1 MSDWPGCGG
10 KMTSYNNLKL
20 SFSER
25 PWDVDRDYF
34 CWQPIGVWLL
44 GSKSRLIESV
54 SEYESVPQICIK
66 ENFHVIIAFY
76 GMIDNTLAGQYPSLS
91 FDVRDF

>member
-1 MSDWPGCGG
+1 M
-10 KMTSYNNLKL
+10 
-20 SFSER
+20 
-25 PWDVDRDYF
+25 
-34 CWQPIGVWLL
+34 L